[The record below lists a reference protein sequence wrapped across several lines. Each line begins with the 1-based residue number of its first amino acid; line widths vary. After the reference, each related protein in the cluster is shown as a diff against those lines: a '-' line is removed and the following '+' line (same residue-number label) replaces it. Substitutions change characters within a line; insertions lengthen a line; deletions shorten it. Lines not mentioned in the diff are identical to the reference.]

1 MGYNM
6 AQESRKALIRFIE
19 SDIDL
24 MEGTAHLAGICPVMA
39 QLAVD
44 VQLPPLRRSKGG
56 FAGLLSI
63 VLAQQLS
70 VAAAD
75 TIEKRL
81 ITKLKKITPETI
93 LKARSNTLRS
103 CGLSGAKVKTLKAL
117 ATAVKSGELNFRKL
131 DNSEPEIAR
140 EMLTRVSGIGPWT
153 SDIYI
158 MFTLGH
164 ADGFA
169 PGDLA
174 LQEAARIAYGWKKRP
189 DVVKLEK
196 HSRLWSPWRGVAARL
211 LWARYAQIRDAKKL
225 ARKAAKLSKPLRKAA

>member
-1 MGYNM
+1 M
-6 AQESRKALIRFIE
+6 AQQNQKTLIRLIE
-19 SDIDL
+19 SDTDL
-24 MEGTAHLAGICPVMA
+24 LEGTAHLSSICPVMA
-39 QLAVD
+39 QLRMKVK
-44 VQLPPLRRSKGG
+44 LPPLRRSKGG
-56 FAGLLSI
+56 FSGLASI

-81 ITKLKKITPETI
+81 VAKLKKITPDTV
-93 LKARSNTLRS
+93 LKARPATLRS

-117 ATAVKSGELNFRKL
+117 ATAVKSGTLNFRKL
-131 DNSEPEIAR
+131 DKSDPDLAS
-140 EMLTRVSGIGPWT
+140 EMLMQISGIGPWT

-158 MFTLGH
+158 MFALGH

-174 LQEAARIAYGWKKRP
+174 LQEAARIAYGLKKRP
-189 DVVKLEK
+189 DAAKLEK
-196 HSRLWSPWRGVAARL
+196 HSRQWSPWRGVAARL

-225 ARKAAKLSKPLRKAA
+225 AKKTAKLTQLGKKAA